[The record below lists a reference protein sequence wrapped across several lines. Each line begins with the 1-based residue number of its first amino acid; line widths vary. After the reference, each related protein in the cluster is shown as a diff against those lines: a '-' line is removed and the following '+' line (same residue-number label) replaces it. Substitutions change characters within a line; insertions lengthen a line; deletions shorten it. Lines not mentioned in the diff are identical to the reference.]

1 VFAAAAAGDPRA
13 GAAVQA
19 VVGRLAVGI
28 ANMVTVLWP
37 ERVVVGGGLAA
48 AGGQLFGP
56 LRRAVVAAAPLVD
69 PAAYEIVPA
78 ALGPAA
84 GAIGAA
90 LWARE
95 RAVTGSPG
103 PGGVTGGYGPRR

>member
-1 VFAAAAAGDPRA
+1 VA
-13 GAAVQA
+13 
-19 VVGRLAVGI
+19 
-28 ANMVTVLWP
+28 
-37 ERVVVGGGLAA
+37 
-48 AGGQLFGP
+48 
-56 LRRAVVAAAPLVD
+56 AAAPLVD

-95 RAVTGSPG
+95 RAGPG
-103 PGGVTGGYGPRR
+103 PGPGAVTGGYGPRR